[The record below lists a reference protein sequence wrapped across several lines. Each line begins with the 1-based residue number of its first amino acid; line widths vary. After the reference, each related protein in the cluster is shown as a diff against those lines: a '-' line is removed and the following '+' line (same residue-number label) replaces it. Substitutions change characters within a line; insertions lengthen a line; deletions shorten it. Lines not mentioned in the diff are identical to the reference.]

1 MIKEGKFGTQ
11 EAVCL
16 ITITITAK
24 IFFTSPGV
32 LAEILGTSN
41 WYMTLLSAATATV
54 GFTFIY
60 LLLKRFPGKNI
71 VEAFE
76 ASLGR
81 FWGFVFSFLLTL
93 LFMINASAIVR
104 EFVEVLKVYVL
115 PLTTISFLVGTF
127 VATVAVVSFL
137 GLETIARF
145 AKLSAYVL
153 LISFIAVLILA
164 SQKYEIF
171 RLFPFFGYGLAKTIQ
186 HGLVRSSFY
195 GEVLILAVVAGSL
208 QGAKYI
214 KKAGYMSLVLSGILV
229 SSALL
234 AFTLAFPYY
243 TGAEITAPMYQLTAM
258 IDYGRFLQRLE
269 PIFLFI
275 WFISSFVSVT
285 AMFYTVASLYCKMFR
300 IQDMRPTIFPFAI
313 VLFTVAMIPSDI
325 TTVATGYIHKSR
337 EYGWIILYIPPFI
350 ALIVANIRKKGGE
363 KRNA

>member
-1 MIKEGKFGTQ
+1 MIKEGKFGTH

-16 ITITITAK
+16 VTITITAK
-24 IFFTSPGV
+24 MFFTSPGV
-32 LAEILGTSN
+32 LADILGPAT
-41 WYMTLLSAATATV
+41 WYMTLLSAATASV

-81 FWGFVFSFLLTL
+81 FCGFIFSFLLVL
-93 LFMINASAIVR
+93 LFMLNASAIVR

-115 PLTTISFLVGTF
+115 PLTPISFLIGIF
-127 VATVAVVSFL
+127 VAVVTVVSFL
-137 GLETIARF
+137 GLETIARY
-145 AKLSAYVL
+145 AKLSAYIL
-153 LISFIAVLILA
+153 LTSFITVLILA
-164 SQKYEIF
+164 SQKYETF
-171 RLFPFFGYGLAKTIQ
+171 RMFPILGHGLAKTIQ

-208 QGAKYI
+208 QGTKYV
-214 KKAGYMSLVLSGILV
+214 KKAGYLSLALSGILV

-234 AFTLAFPYY
+234 AYTLTFPYY

-275 WFISSFVSVT
+275 WFISSFVSAT
-285 AMFYTVASLYCKMFR
+285 AIFYTSASLYCKIFR
-300 IQDMRPTIFPFAI
+300 IQDMRPIIFPFATI
-313 VLFTVAMIPSDI
+313 LYTIAIMPGDI
-325 TTVATGYIHKSR
+325 TTVATGYIHRSR
-337 EYGWIILYIPPFI
+337 EYGWTILYIPPLI
-350 ALIVANIRKKGGE
+350 ALIMAIVKKKE
-363 KRNA
+363 VKNKNA

>member
-1 MIKEGKFGTQ
+1 MIKEGKFGTH

-24 IFFTSPGV
+24 MFFTSPGI
-32 LAEILGTSN
+32 LADILGTAT
-41 WYMTLLSAATATV
+41 WYMTLLSAATAAV

-81 FWGFVFSFLLTL
+81 FCGFIFSFLLAML
-93 LFMINASAIVR
+93 SMLNASAIVR

-115 PLTTISFLVGTF
+115 PLTPISFLVGTF
-127 VATVAVVSFL
+127 VSVVAIASFL
-137 GLETIARF
+137 GLEAIARY
-145 AKLSAYVL
+145 AKLSVYIL
-153 LISFIAVLILA
+153 LASFITVLILA
-164 SQKYEIF
+164 SQKYETFRMFPIF
-171 RLFPFFGYGLAKTIQ
+171 GHGISKTIL
-186 HGLVRSSFY
+186 HGLFRSSFY

-208 QGAKYI
+208 QGTKYV
-214 KKAGYMSLVLSGILV
+214 KKAGYLSLVLSGILV

-234 AFTLAFPYY
+234 AFTLTFPYY

-275 WFISSFVSVT
+275 WFVSSFISVT
-285 AMFYTVASLYCKMFR
+285 AIFYTSASLYCKIFR
-300 IQDMRPTIFPFAI
+300 IQDMRPIIFPFSI
-313 VLFTVAMIPSDI
+313 ILFTVAMIPNDI
-325 TTVATGYIHKSR
+325 TTTATEYIHRSR
-337 EYGWIILYIPPFI
+337 EYGWTILYISPLI
-350 ALIVANIRKKGGE
+350 ALIMAIVRKKRG
-363 KRNA
+363 KKQNV